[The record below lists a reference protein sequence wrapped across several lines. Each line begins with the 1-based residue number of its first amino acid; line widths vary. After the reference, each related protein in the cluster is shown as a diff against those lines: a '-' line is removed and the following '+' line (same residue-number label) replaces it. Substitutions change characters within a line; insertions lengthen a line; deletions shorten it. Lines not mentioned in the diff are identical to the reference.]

1 MKSID
6 AAGQNIRFLDELAA
20 GTTVIHRIDPLV
32 KLLTA
37 TLFVII
43 VASFPKY
50 AVLPMLP
57 LVFYPVVLIVLGNL
71 PVGYLLKRVAAVAPF
86 AVLVG
91 ILNPVFDRTPLL
103 QLGMWR
109 VPGGWVSFCS
119 IVLRFGLTV
128 LAALLVIATTG
139 FPDLGAALTRLR
151 LPRVL
156 VQQIL
161 FLYRY
166 LFVLLEETGRT
177 VRAYNLRSARRP
189 GIAFRAWGSLLGQL
203 ILRTY
208 DRADRIYRAMLC
220 RGYQGELR
228 RPQRSGTGFGDWAF
242 LTGWTLLFLLARWY
256 NIPQLLG
263 NLFWAV
269 GR

>member
-1 MKSID
+1 
-6 AAGQNIRFLDELAA
+6 
-20 GTTVIHRIDPLV
+20 
-32 KLLTA
+32 
-37 TLFVII
+37 
-43 VASFPKY
+43 
-50 AVLPMLP
+50 
-57 LVFYPVVLIVLGNL
+57 LVFYPVVLIILANL
-71 PVGYLLKRVAAVAPF
+71 PAGYLLKRVAAVAPF

-91 ILNPVFDRTPLL
+91 ILNPVFDRTPLM
-103 QLGMWR
+103 QLGMWP

-119 IVLRFGLTV
+119 IVLRFCLTV
-128 LAALLVIATTG
+128 LAALLVIATTR
-139 FPDLGAALTRLR
+139 FPDIGAALARLR

-177 VRAYNLRSARRP
+177 VRAYSLRSANRP
-189 GIAFRAWGSLLGQL
+189 KIAFRAWGSLLGQL

-220 RGYQGELR
+220 RGYHGEIR
-228 RPQRSGTGFGDWAF
+228 RLQRGGTGPGDWAF
-242 LTGWTLLFLLARWY
+242 LTGWTLLFVLARCY
-256 NIPQLLG
+256 DIPQLLG